1 MEQVLS
7 IGARLHVKALVV
19 SFNSEVNELHQVATP
34 LAHEAR
40 RLGYGSQLP
49 HGIRRIVL
57 DVLKPH
63 TPRITDL
70 ALMISRDE
78 RVNGINL
85 SLKEV
90 DQNTESISVTIEGDD
105 LDFESIKEILEQ
117 AGAVIHSIDQVVAG
131 KRFVE
136 EVTLQPENS

>member
-1 MEQVLS
+1 M
-7 IGARLHVKALVV
+7 
-19 SFNSEVNELHQVATP
+19 
-34 LAHEAR
+34 
-40 RLGYGSQLP
+40 P

-63 TPRITDL
+63 SPRLTDL
-70 ALMISRDE
+70 ALMLTRDE
-78 RVNGINL
+78 HVSGLNI

-90 DQNTESISVTIEGDD
+90 DQNTESITITIEGDD
-105 LDFESIKEILEQ
+105 LRYDTIKEILEQ

-131 KRFVE
+131 RRFVE

>member
-1 MEQVLS
+1 MWGL
-7 IGARLHVKALVV
+7 K
-19 SFNSEVNELHQVATP
+19 F
-34 LAHEAR
+34 
-40 RLGYGSQLP
+40 LP

-63 TPRITDL
+63 TPRLTDL
-70 ALMISRDE
+70 ALMISRDPQVDG
-78 RVNGINL
+78 VNI

-90 DQNTESISVTIEGDD
+90 DQNTESISVTLEGDN
-105 LDFESIKEILEQ
+105 LNYESIKEILEQ

-131 KRFVE
+131 EELIE

>member
-1 MEQVLS
+1 M
-7 IGARLHVKALVV
+7 
-19 SFNSEVNELHQVATP
+19 
-34 LAHEAR
+34 
-40 RLGYGSQLP
+40 P

-63 TPRITDL
+63 SPQLTDL
-70 ALMISRDE
+70 ALMLTRDE
-78 RVNGINL
+78 RVSGLNI

-90 DQNTESISVTIEGDD
+90 DQNTESITITLEGDD
-105 LDFESIKEILEQ
+105 LRYDTIKEILEQ

-131 KRFVE
+131 RRFVE

>member
-1 MEQVLS
+1 MNL
-7 IGARLHVKALVV
+7 
-19 SFNSEVNELHQVATP
+19 
-34 LAHEAR
+34 
-40 RLGYGSQLP
+40 LP

-63 TPRITDL
+63 TPRLTDL
-70 ALMISRDE
+70 ALMLTRDE
-78 RVNGINL
+78 RVNGVNVTV
-85 SLKEV
+85 KEV
-90 DQNTESISVTIEGDD
+90 DANTESITITLEGDD
-105 LDFESIKEILEQ
+105 LQFASIKEILEQ

>member
-1 MEQVLS
+1 
-7 IGARLHVKALVV
+7 
-19 SFNSEVNELHQVATP
+19 
-34 LAHEAR
+34 
-40 RLGYGSQLP
+40 LP

-63 TPRITDL
+63 SPQLTDL
-70 ALMISRDE
+70 SLMLTRDE
-78 RVNGINL
+78 RVSGLNI

-90 DQNTESISVTIEGDD
+90 DQNTESITITLEGDD
-105 LDFESIKEILEQ
+105 LSYDTIKEILEQ

-131 KRFVE
+131 RRFVE

>member
-1 MEQVLS
+1 M
-7 IGARLHVKALVV
+7 
-19 SFNSEVNELHQVATP
+19 
-34 LAHEAR
+34 
-40 RLGYGSQLP
+40 P

-63 TPRITDL
+63 SPRLTDL
-70 ALMISRDE
+70 ALMLTRDDH
-78 RVNGINL
+78 VNGLNI

-90 DQNTESISVTIEGDD
+90 DQNTESITITLEGND
-105 LDFESIKEILEQ
+105 LQYDTIKEILEQ

-131 KRFVE
+131 HVIVE

>member
-1 MEQVLS
+1 M
-7 IGARLHVKALVV
+7 
-19 SFNSEVNELHQVATP
+19 
-34 LAHEAR
+34 
-40 RLGYGSQLP
+40 P

-63 TPRITDL
+63 TPRLTDL

-78 RVNGINL
+78 RVDGVNI

-90 DQNTESISVTIEGDD
+90 DQNTESITITLEGNN
-105 LDFESIKEILEQ
+105 LDYESIKDILQE

-131 KRFVE
+131 KELVE
-136 EVTLQPENS
+136 EVSLQPENS

>member
-1 MEQVLS
+1 M
-7 IGARLHVKALVV
+7 
-19 SFNSEVNELHQVATP
+19 
-34 LAHEAR
+34 
-40 RLGYGSQLP
+40 P

-63 TPRITDL
+63 SPRLTDL
-70 ALMISRDE
+70 ALMLTRDE
-78 RVNGINL
+78 RVSGLNI

-90 DQNTESISVTIEGDD
+90 DQNTESITITVEGDD
-105 LDFESIKEILEQ
+105 LRYETIKEILEQ

-131 KRFVE
+131 RIVVE

>member
-1 MEQVLS
+1 
-7 IGARLHVKALVV
+7 
-19 SFNSEVNELHQVATP
+19 
-34 LAHEAR
+34 
-40 RLGYGSQLP
+40 LP

-63 TPRITDL
+63 SPRLTDL
-70 ALMISRDE
+70 ALMLT
-78 RVNGINL
+78 RVDTVSGLNI

-90 DQNTESISVTIEGDD
+90 DQNTESITITLEGDNLRFD
-105 LDFESIKEILEQ
+105 EIKEMLEQ

-131 KRFVE
+131 RSIVE

>member
-1 MEQVLS
+1 M
-7 IGARLHVKALVV
+7 
-19 SFNSEVNELHQVATP
+19 
-34 LAHEAR
+34 
-40 RLGYGSQLP
+40 P

-63 TPRITDL
+63 SPRLTDL

-78 RVNGINL
+78 RVDGVNI

-90 DQNTESISVTIEGDD
+90 DQNTESITVTLEGNNINY
-105 LDFESIKEILEQ
+105 ETIKEILQE

-131 KRFVE
+131 KELIE